1 MSTQPDI
8 LSLEDIKKLV
18 DTFYGK
24 VREDEL
30 LAPIFNE
37 RIGDNWPIHLEKMY
51 SFWQTVLLGEQTY
64 FGSPFPKHAQ
74 LRVNHSHFQ
83 KWMELFNETV
93 DELFQ
98 GEKASEAKLRAG
110 KMAEMFNSKI
120 EYSRKHGFQNLM

>member
-1 MSTQPDI
+1 MDLNKDI
-8 LSLEDIKKLV
+8 LTLEDIKKLV

-37 RIGDNWPIHLEKMY
+37 RIGDNWPKHLEKMY
-51 SFWQTVLLGEQTY
+51 TFWQTVLLGEQTY
-64 FGSPFPKHAQ
+64 YGSPFPKHAQ
-74 LRVNHSHFQ
+74 LPVDRTHF
-83 KWMELFNETV
+83 KRWMELFKQTV

-110 KMAEMFNSKI
+110 KIAEMFNSKI